1 MMLIYMTEDMKID
14 NHEFAD
20 ALYDILFMKLDPAH
34 ACNNAIFDKDDI
46 CKFIVNSCAQVC
58 DYLTY
63 VKSLSLFV
71 IDRIKA
77 LEDSVA
83 NDVEHVDTENVVGS
97 NILNIIKDSRFDK
110 L

>member
-14 NHEFAD
+14 NHEFSD
-20 ALYDILFMKLDPAH
+20 ALYDILFMKLDSAH
-34 ACNNAIFDKDDI
+34 TCNNAIFDKDDI
-46 CKFIVNSCAQVC
+46 CKFIVNSCDQVC

-63 VKSLSLFV
+63 LKSLSLFV

-97 NILNIIKDSRFDK
+97 NILNIIKDSRFDE